1 MTDHRL
7 FLVHSAQQPSVA
19 ALALRSQADET
30 TQAWET
36 LRTSLV
42 GKSSARTRQD
52 QIDIDVA
59 LRELSRAEPM
69 LTAWSAPESAGPE
82 LRSSEA
88 IWTLAVLVWASTL
101 LLVIGL
107 IGAAA
112 YLLGRG

>member
-1 MTDHRL
+1 MTDL
-7 FLVHSAQQPSVA
+7 FLVHSTQRPSPA
-19 ALALRSQADET
+19 ALAPRSQAEER

-52 QIDIDVA
+52 QIDIDAA
-59 LRELSRAEPM
+59 LRELSRAEPT
-69 LTAWSAPESAGPE
+69 LTSWSAPESAGEE
-82 LRSSEA
+82 LQSSEA

-101 LLVIGL
+101 FLVIGL
-107 IGAAA
+107 IGAVA